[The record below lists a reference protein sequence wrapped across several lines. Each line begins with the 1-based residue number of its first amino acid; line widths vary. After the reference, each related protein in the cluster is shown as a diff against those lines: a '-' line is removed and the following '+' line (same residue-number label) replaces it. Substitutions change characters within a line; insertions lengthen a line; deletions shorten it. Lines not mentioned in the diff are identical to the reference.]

1 MPMGRVGADRVEQ
14 YLPLSLVRT
23 RLERHFTFD
32 EILIAL
38 ADRHVMCS
46 AGDRRKLGFITR

>member
-1 MPMGRVGADRVEQ
+1 MGEVGADRVEQ

-38 ADRHVMCS
+38 ADRHVMCRCGRPAEGS
-46 AGDRRKLGFITR
+46 GSSRR